1 MKALY
6 HRSNIISKL
15 KEAFSE
21 IFTNETEPTRRHLTN
36 LMMSVIALNGFQSVK
51 YNYEHFIQ
59 DVSDFKLKSYYYA
72 LNESVLDIDDWM
84 SAMVHTAVSLIPD
97 CLKEQPVIV
106 SADDTMTEKNRRTF

>member
-21 IFTNETEPTRRHLTN
+21 IFTNETEPTRKHLTN

-51 YNYEHFIQ
+51 YN
-59 DVSDFKLKSYYYA
+59 
-72 LNESVLDIDDWM
+72 
-84 SAMVHTAVSLIPD
+84 
-97 CLKEQPVIV
+97 
-106 SADDTMTEKNRRTF
+106 